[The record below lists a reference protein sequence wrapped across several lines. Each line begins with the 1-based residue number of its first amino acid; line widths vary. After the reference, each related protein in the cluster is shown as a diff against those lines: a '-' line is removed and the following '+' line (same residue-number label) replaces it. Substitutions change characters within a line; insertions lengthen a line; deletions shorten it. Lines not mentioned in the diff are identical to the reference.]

1 MVTAMYWLF
10 SFKRIMKNVLLLW
23 RIIYPF
29 AIDHLL
35 YASFIMYKKA
45 VLRKPEGVMFAY
57 LYGDTYTTLS
67 SRYQLHTT
75 PAFKWFAINADP
87 SKPEEAGLGGTVDS
101 IIDYVEEQLANQKE
115 EDEEL

>member
-1 MVTAMYWLF
+1 MATAMYWLF

-67 SRYQLHTT
+67 VWDRSSVNSVVPLSTSYDTSFQMVRY
-75 PAFKWFAINADP
+75 
-87 SKPEEAGLGGTVDS
+87 
-101 IIDYVEEQLANQKE
+101 
-115 EDEEL
+115 